1 LKPASSEP
9 GRYIV
14 EAVAR
19 ACDILEAFS
28 ADGEALRLCDIA
40 ARTGL
45 SKATAFRILFTLE
58 KRGLVEQG
66 ERHTYRS
73 RLRPL
78 NRRKYRFGYGAQTS
92 EFAFSRAVSESIEA
106 AALAEGIDLMV
117 LNNRYSAKEAI
128 RNAELFVRAQVDL
141 VIDFQTDE
149 HCAPIVSSKFSE
161 AQIPFIALEIP
172 HPGATY
178 YGANNYRAGTLGGQY
193 LARWASQHW
202 HGKVDEVLVLELPVA
217 GALPKSRLTGTVA
230 ALRANLP
237 SLTDRQ
243 IIPLDGNGQF
253 ERSLEIVR
261 KHLRKSRSRR
271 VLVGAIN
278 DPSALGALRAFQE
291 AGRVDE
297 CAVMGQNASLEAR
310 TEIRTPGSRLIG
322 SVAYFPERYGDGA
335 ISLAL
340 NILKGK
346 PTPPAVFVK
355 HQLVTRET
363 VDKIY
368 PDDAAIGDRTAGV
381 EAPQ

>member
-1 LKPASSEP
+1 LKPTPTNA

-14 EAVAR
+14 EAVSR
-19 ACDILEAFS
+19 ACDILQAFS
-28 ADGEALRLCDIA
+28 SDGETLRLCDIT

-45 SKATAFRILFTLE
+45 SKATVFRILFTLE
-58 KRGLVEQG
+58 QRGLVEQG
-66 ERHTYRS
+66 ERHSYTLRF
-73 RLRPL
+73 RPL
-78 NRRKYRFGYGAQTS
+78 NRRKYRLGYGAQCS
-92 EFAFSRAVSESIEA
+92 EFAFSRTVSESIES
-106 AALAEGIDLMV
+106 AALAEGIELLV

-128 RNAELFVRAQVDL
+128 RNAELFVRAKVDL

-149 HCAPIVSSKFSE
+149 HCAPVVSSKLSE

-193 LARWASQHW
+193 LAKWATQHW
-202 HGKVDEVLVLELPVA
+202 HGRVDEVLLLELPVA
-217 GALPKSRLTGTVA
+217 GALPKARLTGTLA

-237 SLTDRQ
+237 SFTDQ
-243 IIPLDGNGQF
+243 KVVALDGNGQF
-253 ERSLEIVR
+253 DRSLEVVR
-261 KHLRKSRSRR
+261 KHLRKSHAKC

-297 CAVMGQNASLEAR
+297 CAVMGQNASFEAR
-310 TEIRTPGSRLIG
+310 SEIRTPGSRLIG
-322 SVAYFPERYGDGA
+322 SVAYFPERYGEGA

-363 VDKIY
+363 VGQIY
-368 PDDAAIGDRTAGV
+368 PDDLC
-381 EAPQ
+381 EAVPA

>member
-1 LKPASSEP
+1 LKPTPTNA
-9 GRYIV
+9 GRYII
-14 EAVAR
+14 EAVSR

-28 ADGEALRLCDIA
+28 SGGEALRLCDIT

-58 KRGLVEQG
+58 QRGLVEQG
-66 ERHTYRS
+66 ERHTYRL
-73 RLRPL
+73 RLPTL

-92 EFAFSRAVSESIEA
+92 EFAFSRSVSESIEA
-106 AALAEGIDLMV
+106 AALAEGIDLLV

-128 RNAELFVRAQVDL
+128 RNAELFVRAKVDL

-149 HCAPIVSSKFSE
+149 HCAPVVSSKLSE

-193 LARWASQHW
+193 LAKWATQHW
-202 HGKVDEVLVLELPVA
+202 HGRVDEVLLLELPVA
-217 GALPKSRLTGTVA
+217 GALPKARLTGTLA
-230 ALRANLP
+230 ALRASLP
-237 SLTDRQ
+237 SFHDQ
-243 IIPLDGNGQF
+243 KVVALDGNGQF
-253 ERSLEIVR
+253 DRSLEVVR
-261 KHLRKSRSRR
+261 KHLRKSRAKC

-291 AGRVDE
+291 AGRVEE

-310 TEIRTPGSRLIG
+310 SEIRTPGSRLIG
-322 SVAYFPERYGDGA
+322 SVAYFPERYGEGA

-340 NILKGK
+340 NIVKGK

-363 VDKIY
+363 VEQIY
-368 PDDAAIGDRTAGV
+368 PRESDLRESLTA
-381 EAPQ
+381 

>member
-1 LKPASSEP
+1 MKPMPSNG
-9 GRYIV
+9 GRYTV
-14 EAVAR
+14 EAVDR

-28 ADGEALRLCDIA
+28 TDGEALRLCDIT

-45 SKATAFRILFTLE
+45 SKTTAFRILYTLE

-66 ERHTYRS
+66 ERRTYQL
-73 RLRPL
+73 RLRAL
-78 NRRKYRFGYGAQTS
+78 NRRKYRFGYGAQSS
-92 EFAFSRAVSESIEA
+92 EFAFSRTVSESIQA
-106 AALAEGIDLMV
+106 AALAEGIDLMI

-149 HCAPIVSSKFSE
+149 HCAPIVSAKFSE

-178 YGANNYRAGTLGGQY
+178 YGANNYRAGTLGGQH
-193 LARWASQHW
+193 LARWATQHW
-202 HGKVDEVLVLELPVA
+202 HGKVDEVLLLELPVA
-217 GALPKSRLTGTVA
+217 GALPKARLTGTVA
-230 ALRANLP
+230 ALHAHLP

-253 ERSLEIVR
+253 ERSLEVVR
-261 KHLRKSRSRR
+261 RHLRKSRARC
-271 VLVGAIN
+271 VLVSAIN

-310 TEIRTPGSRLIG
+310 SEIRAPGSRLIG

-363 VDKIY
+363 VDRIY
-368 PDDAAIGDRTAGV
+368 PDDDRLKETMSPIG
-381 EAPQ
+381 APA

>member
-1 LKPASSEP
+1 MKPTPTNA
-9 GRYIV
+9 GRYII
-14 EAVAR
+14 EAVSR

-28 ADGEALRLCDIA
+28 SGGEALRLCDIT

-58 KRGLVEQG
+58 QRGLVEQG
-66 ERHTYRS
+66 ERHTYRL
-73 RLRPL
+73 RLPTL

-92 EFAFSRAVSESIEA
+92 EFAFSRSVSESIEA
-106 AALAEGIDLMV
+106 AALAEGIDLLV

-128 RNAELFVRAQVDL
+128 RNAELFVRAKVDL

-149 HCAPIVSSKFSE
+149 HCAPVVSSKLSE

-193 LARWASQHW
+193 LAKWATQHW
-202 HGKVDEVLVLELPVA
+202 HGRVDEVLLLELPVA
-217 GALPKSRLTGTVA
+217 GALPKARLTGTLA
-230 ALRANLP
+230 ALRASLP
-237 SLTDRQ
+237 SFHDQ
-243 IIPLDGNGQF
+243 KVVALDGNGQF
-253 ERSLEIVR
+253 DRSLEVVR
-261 KHLRKSRSRR
+261 KHLRKSRAKC

-291 AGRVDE
+291 AGRVEE

-310 TEIRTPGSRLIG
+310 SEIRTPGSRLIG
-322 SVAYFPERYGDGA
+322 SVAYFPERYGEGA

-340 NILKGK
+340 NIVKGK

-363 VDKIY
+363 VEQIY
-368 PDDAAIGDRTAGV
+368 PRESDLRESLTA
-381 EAPQ
+381 